1 MMEWKRKAEDFET
14 ARAELYIDKA
24 RSLQRTAPTSAASTS
39 DRHLNFMLNRNL
51 PPGYA
56 EVFEWTRDT
65 LVTEY
70 NRLYD
75 KIEALQIFIDSN
87 LALFNRLRALRK
99 AYVAHHGIE
108 RWSAVPESESH
119 HLKWKAEVFG
129 KIEQRVLELKE
140 QQKQLKELTSQLK
153 LVSCVLNGAHPTL
166 ESLSN
171 ARSHFSSH
179 PGWRVSLEKLLA
191 SHLGIIPTNRSPRS
205 YYDPDWSI
213 GPRVLWED
221 EALKDEDGESPEEE

>member
-1 MMEWKRKAEDFET
+1 MKQTKKAEELEDS
-14 ARAELYIDKA
+14 RAEIYVNKA
-24 RSLQRTAPTSAASTS
+24 RSLHQTAPTSAASTS
-39 DRHLNFMLNRNL
+39 ERTQRFLLNRHLPLD
-51 PPGYA
+51 YA
-56 EVFEWTRDT
+56 EVFEWSRDA

-87 LALFNRLRALRK
+87 LALFNRLRALRI

-119 HLKWKAEVFG
+119 HLKWKAEVFA
-129 KIEQRVLELKE
+129 KIEQTVLELKE
-140 QQKQLKELTSQLK
+140 QQKELKALTSQLK
-153 LVSCVLNGAHPTL
+153 LMSCVLNGAHPTL
-166 ESLSN
+166 ESLMN
-171 ARSHFSSH
+171 ARSHFSNY
-179 PGWRVSLEKLLA
+179 PGFRFSLDKLLE
-191 SHLGIIPTNRSPRS
+191 SHFGITPANRSPRS

-213 GPRVLWED
+213 GPRVRWED